1 MGALI
6 LARQQSKADLRRAID
21 DNQLVVH
28 YQPIV
33 DLSTSLVTG
42 AEALVRWQRPGHG
55 MVPPGDFIEL
65 AEQTGLIVPLGE
77 RVLDQA
83 CGQVQRWRSQG
94 YALGVAVN
102 ISTRQ
107 LSDRGFASALTRVL
121 DAAELPPQE
130 LTIEVTESI
139 WADETAMRTRRAA
152 ARAGPLARS
161 ARVRTP
167 APTGGAPDPRPRVSM

>member
-28 YQPIV
+28 YQPMV

-107 LSDRGFASALTRVL
+107 LSEHPPRRMHPRTGIRIGQRLAHPVDQASVLGQLPAACPHRHATRH
-121 DAAELPPQE
+121 
-130 LTIEVTESI
+130 
-139 WADETAMRTRRAA
+139 RH
-152 ARAGPLARS
+152 
-161 ARVRTP
+161 
-167 APTGGAPDPRPRVSM
+167 RPR